1 MTPLEPFPLPR
12 RDYAKTDQYRVIRT
26 SSYRTICRM
35 LFLLVGLQAIT
46 LALLLVEV
54 VR

>member
-12 RDYAKTDQYRVIRT
+12 RDYAQTDSYRVIRT